1 MKKNIIYNE
10 IGNLQLFKPDYIN
23 ENRKTLLTSDIIKEY
38 LRERSGKKFFQVNFV
53 KNNFSIKKKEN
64 LDIVN
69 KKIELNVI
77 EKSYREMKYQYYKR
91 LLNNKNFD
99 NEEVKFIEYKNYICP
114 NSENESRNRKIFKN
128 MHNPE
133 ISQNSAFQKNIRF
146 RKNYSE
152 NNIDFSKTNS
162 KLKSQLINSMIGN
175 MSINKDIKLKSI
187 KNKFLFRFKNNISK
201 NYNPLEKSNLK
212 GDKTE
217 INYYNINDELK
228 EEKRFLSNI
237 VHKNKSY
244 INLDEVNPFSPINNE
259 KKLKEEYNFF
269 RLNEN
274 DNMNNAMNKLK
285 KFKNYLTHRRIK
297 RPNGK
302 FHINYVHYLIDN
314 IRRKEEAEKLF
325 KNKKYNNKLFNR
337 TVYKNKS
344 FIHKRNESNFDLNK
358 FKSFYNEIIKAE

>member
-99 NEEVKFIEYKNYICP
+99 NDEGKFIEYKNYICP

-133 ISQNSAFQKNIRF
+133 ISQNSAFQKNI
-146 RKNYSE
+146 S
-152 NNIDFSKTNS
+152 
-162 KLKSQLINSMIGN
+162 
-175 MSINKDIKLKSI
+175 
-187 KNKFLFRFKNNISK
+187 
-201 NYNPLEKSNLK
+201 YNPPENSSLK

-314 IRRKEEAEKLF
+314 IRRKEEAEKFF
-325 KNKKYNNKLFNR
+325 KNKKCGNKLFNR